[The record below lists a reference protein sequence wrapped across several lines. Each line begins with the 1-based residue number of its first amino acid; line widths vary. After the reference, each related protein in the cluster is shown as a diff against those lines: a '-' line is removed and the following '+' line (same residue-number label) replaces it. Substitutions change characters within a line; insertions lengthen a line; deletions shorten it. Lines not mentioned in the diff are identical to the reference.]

1 MTKNSESARW
11 MRRVLALATI
21 VGVLGMA
28 SVSSAGPHR
37 RRPTRFQGT
46 WIWQSLGDLK
56 FVPNPDRCGDAG
68 EATYSVRGV
77 DNLGGLYTAEFN
89 QCFGNTETGQRTFDT
104 TVVTTYESGA
114 TTEAVC
120 GESVAVRN
128 IEQCSQSWS
137 KARCVFV
144 NGTGALAGIRGF
156 SITQSVESG
165 SPCDGSGGIPNSN
178 DAGAYWSQGIA
189 FLRR

>member
-1 MTKNSESARW
+1 
-11 MRRVLALATI
+11 MRRAFALATI
-21 VGVLGMA
+21 VGVVGMA

-46 WIWQSLGDLK
+46 WIWQSLGDLSV
-56 FVPNPDRCGDAG
+56 VPNPDRCGDAG
-68 EATYSVRGV
+68 EATYSVRGI

-89 QCFGNTETGQRTFDT
+89 QCFGRTETGLRTFDT
-104 TVVTTYESGA
+104 TVITTYESGA

-128 IEQCSQSWS
+128 DEQCSQSWS
-137 KARCVFV
+137 KSRCVFV

-156 SITQSVESG
+156 AITQSVESG
-165 SPCDGSGGIPNSN
+165 SDCDGSGGIPNSN